1 MALLQLSLRE
11 IGKESSVGLTL
22 LDIFVYFFAFIGA
35 IVFLFLSIAFVIRFM
50 MRWSYKRRFGN
61 DQRN

>member
-1 MALLQLSLRE
+1 MESLRLNQRE
-11 IGKESSVGLTL
+11 ERRCDVGMTL
-22 LDIFVYFFAFIGA
+22 VDIFVYFFAFIGA

>member
-1 MALLQLSLRE
+1 M
-11 IGKESSVGLTL
+11 GMTL

-50 MRWSYKRRFGN
+50 VRWSYKRSM
-61 DQRN
+61 RNTFDERN

>member
-1 MALLQLSLRE
+1 M
-11 IGKESSVGLTL
+11 GVTL
-22 LDIFVYFFAFIGA
+22 ADIFVYFFAFIGA

-61 DQRN
+61 DKRN